1 MTASLDIDYVFF
13 PHFSQVLL
21 VPLNE
26 LEELA
31 AAIETK
37 NKQKRKETRNSREGP
52 MNYVSPSDSVFIF
65 SFVCFSFLFR
75 MSFPPL
81 CVSQK
86 SSFLFL
92 FFVQKAD
99 AF

>member
-37 NKQKRKETRNSREGP
+37 KQTKTKRNEK
-52 MNYVSPSDSVFIF
+52 
-65 SFVCFSFLFR
+65 
-75 MSFPPL
+75 FP
-81 CVSQK
+81 
-86 SSFLFL
+86 
-92 FFVQKAD
+92 
-99 AF
+99 